1 MAKLIRTAFLIGL
14 AVTWRPDA
22 AAGQYSWSNFSVSVG
37 FGTGGAG
44 FGVGA
49 SYAAVDPFYDVYYED
64 PCWDYAYYESYR
76 HACSRGYDGIH
87 IRQNYSVVSLNRY
100 RRPGWPRYYSPYG
113 YYGYPSHT
121 HFSVSFGLNFGY
133 GYPFSF
139 YGSHYYTPVYS
150 AYGYP
155 AYGYGYPAYGYGHGH
170 GYGYGYGYGYP
181 AYGVV
186 RFGGSRNAST
196 VIRPAPA
203 YRGSPLVRSSPVYKE
218 SPQLGGRSTSA
229 ASSLTSRTAAAT
241 RSPSDG
247 RARALSTRAE
257 APDRSQSK
265 QRISARRI
273 SANPTPSDGTRMSRA
288 QTPRERFS
296 VTGRRST
303 RVRPSDA
310 VSRGGA
316 DRTDGLRARRGTS
329 TRLYPPSRA
338 TTSRRPT
345 SSSDRA
351 SATTRRRSA
360 PTPSGSPERSSR
372 ALETGRPGTQTP
384 STAAPRPT
392 AQSRSGTP
400 RPTAR
405 SRSGGITRK
414 MSMRERAPATRSAP
428 SARARTSGPS
438 QPKTASPSRSR
449 PTQPSARS
457 ARTRTPPRAP
467 AARRAPPTR
476 SAAPRATTPRSRASL
491 GGASRGAAR
500 ARATRPARSGNPRR

>member
-14 AVTWRPDA
+14 AVTWHPDA
-22 AAGQYSWSNFSVSVG
+22 AAGQYSWSNFSVSMG

-87 IRQNYSVVSLNRY
+87 IRQNYSVVFLNRY
-100 RRPGWPRYYSPYG
+100 RRPGWPSYYSPYG

-133 GYPFSF
+133 GYPFPF

-155 AYGYGYPAYGYGHGH
+155 AYGYGHGF
-170 GYGYGYGYGYP
+170 GYGYGYGYP

-186 RFGGSRNAST
+186 RFGGSRNASM

-218 SPQLGGRSTSA
+218 SPQPGGRNTLA

-257 APDRSQSK
+257 APDRSRSK
-265 QRISARRI
+265 QRISARRT
-273 SANPTPSDGTRMSRA
+273 SANPTPNDGTRMSRA
-288 QTPRERFS
+288 QTPRERFA

-303 RVRPSDA
+303 RARPSDA

-316 DRTDGLRARRGTS
+316 AYRTDGLRARRGTS

-351 SATTRRRSA
+351 FATTRQR
-360 PTPSGSPERSSR
+360 
-372 ALETGRPGTQTP
+372 
-384 STAAPRPT
+384 
-392 AQSRSGTP
+392 
-400 RPTAR
+400 
-405 SRSGGITRK
+405 
-414 MSMRERAPATRSAP
+414 
-428 SARARTSGPS
+428 
-438 QPKTASPSRSR
+438 
-449 PTQPSARS
+449 
-457 ARTRTPPRAP
+457 
-467 AARRAPPTR
+467 
-476 SAAPRATTPRSRASL
+476 
-491 GGASRGAAR
+491 
-500 ARATRPARSGNPRR
+500 